1 MIHNDKK
8 PLKINPK
15 FKELRLL
22 SKDTPK
28 QDQNQN
34 LNKSLG
40 NKSKNIFLKKDETQ
54 INLMNQIS
62 QL

>member
-1 MIHNDKK
+1 MIHKDKK
-8 PLKINPK
+8 LLKINEK

-40 NKSKNIFLKKDETQ
+40 NKSKSIFPKKDEIQ
-54 INLMNQIS
+54 VNLMN
-62 QL
+62 